1 MRARRWPW
9 AAPAPAGRGR
19 GFSLLELL
27 VAIAI
32 VLVLLGAVGLS
43 VTVPERADARLEA
56 ERARA
61 LVALARDAAVLEA
74 RPLRLVAAGG
84 GYRFEA
90 LEGGAWQGLR
100 DETLRPR
107 RLPAGVR
114 AALRAGAGGK
124 GAAAVLVFEET
135 GLYTPFEW
143 RFRDAGAAAAWAV
156 RGDGVGEPVVVRAA
170 AREEAAWEGAK
181 ASR

>member
-1 MRARRWPW
+1 M
-9 AAPAPAGRGR
+9 
-19 GFSLLELL
+19 
-27 VAIAI
+27 AIAI

-56 ERARA
+56 ERVRA

-84 GYRFEA
+84 GYRFDA

-107 RLPAGVR
+107 RLPANVR
-114 AALRAGAGGK
+114 AALRTSVRTRGE
-124 GAAAVLVFEET
+124 AVLVFEET

-143 RFRDAGAAAAWAV
+143 RFRDAGAAAAWTV

>member
-1 MRARRWPW
+1 MA
-9 AAPAPAGRGR
+9 
-19 GFSLLELL
+19 L
-27 VAIAI
+27 AI

-43 VTVPERADARLEA
+43 VTVPERADARREA
-56 ERARA
+56 GRARA

-90 LEGGAWQGLR
+90 LEGGAWRGLR

-107 RLPAGVR
+107 RLPADVHASLRTGVR
-114 AALRAGAGGK
+114 ATGGE
-124 GAAAVLVFEET
+124 GVLIFEET

-143 RFRDAGAAAAWAV
+143 RFRDADAAAVWAV
-156 RGDGVGEPVVVRAA
+156 RGDGVGEPVLVQAA
-170 AREEAAWEGAK
+170 AREEAAWGGAT
-181 ASR
+181 ASP